1 MTHSCLAVAAI
12 YWKNG
17 PSVLNWLVACIAH
30 RQTGRSHQRHRLRH
44 LCQEFQLLK
53 YQMVLGCVHIWY
65 KPRLG
70 RLPVLVVL
78 NDGWQRQTRESLA
91 SEGPV
96 TGGISGVRVDPW
108 SWFGRERE
116 LSSVLSSLAIVRH
129 RLVWYMRQLY
139 TYLGLVK
146 VEYDHYQ
153 FWPLSEIKI
162 IHQYG
167 TRIMNRVFKGRSTNS
182 QN

>member
-53 YQMVLGCVHIWY
+53 YQMVLGCVQIWY

-70 RLPVLVVL
+70 RLSVRVVL
-78 NDGWQRQTRESLA
+78 NDGWQRQKTVDEREPGKRRAGDRWHQWRQGWSLIMVWQRERAILCFVVSCDSSA
-91 SEGPV
+91 SPGVIYETAVHLLGACQ
-96 TGGISGVRVDPW
+96 SGV
-108 SWFGRERE
+108 
-116 LSSVLSSLAIVRH
+116 
-129 RLVWYMRQLY
+129 
-139 TYLGLVK
+139 
-146 VEYDHYQ
+146 
-153 FWPLSEIKI
+153 WPLSILTSVRDQDHTSVWHTHHES
-162 IHQYG
+162 G
-167 TRIMNRVFKGRSTNS
+167 L
-182 QN
+182 